1 MMVSLIIQAYTV
13 ILSCRISLLE
23 LDLNFDLLCS
33 NKNDLKCLLL
43 PAEIDDD
50 SDTEEEPS
58 AAGEPDAED
67 SPGVE
72 TGGKPDAEDTP
83 GVETGG
89 KPDARA

>member
-1 MMVSLIIQAYTV
+1 M
-13 ILSCRISLLE
+13 LE

-58 AAGEPDAED
+58 AGGEPDAED
-67 SPGVE
+67 SH
-72 TGGKPDAEDTP
+72 